1 MASRNDING
10 KIKSFK
16 TKKKKTHF
24 RLAERYFKFLKRRTK
39 IKDEKERKRLKF
51 NIH

>member
-1 MASRNDING
+1 MKTCCKHTKRDKKCIR
-10 KIKSFK
+10 KSD
-16 TKKKKTHF
+16 KKVF
-24 RLAERYFKFLKRRTK
+24 LAERYFKFLKRRTK